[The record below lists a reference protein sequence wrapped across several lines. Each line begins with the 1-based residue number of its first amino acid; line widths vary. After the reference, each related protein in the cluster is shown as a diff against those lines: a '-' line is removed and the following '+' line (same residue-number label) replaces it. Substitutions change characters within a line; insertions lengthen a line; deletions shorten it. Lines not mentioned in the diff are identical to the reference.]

1 MTVANPFTE
10 TVLKTLS
17 LIAVSIIAGVIGSD
31 FARASDLEFSAFPA
45 QDVFIGKARL
55 PDFNG
60 QARDFAPFRTRVT
73 DAIKSGV
80 TFAGELSVAQFGC
93 GTGCTTVIVA
103 NNRTGELYD
112 FPRGGEFNQAL
123 TLEFKP
129 NSKLML
135 VRWYTDSFWET
146 CVLEA
151 FLFEDGK
158 WIAEEA
164 LAARNEEACTGEV
177 SKGLTR
183 SKE

>member
-1 MTVANPFTE
+1 MTAANLSME
-10 TVLKTLS
+10 TVLKTIS
-17 LIAVSIIAGVIGSD
+17 LIAVSIIGIVIGSD
-31 FARASDLEFSAFPA
+31 FAKASDLEFSAFPA
-45 QDVFIGKARL
+45 QGIFRGKAQM

-60 QARDFAPFRTRVT
+60 QARDFAPFRTRIT

-103 NNRTGELYD
+103 NNKTGQLYD

-135 VRWYTDSFWET
+135 ARWYTDSLWET

-151 FLFEDGK
+151 FLFEDGR
-158 WIAEEA
+158 WIAKEA
-164 LAARNEEACTGEV
+164 LAAKTEEACTEDV
-177 SKGLTR
+177 SNGLAR

>member
-1 MTVANPFTE
+1 MTAANLSME

-17 LIAVSIIAGVIGSD
+17 LIAVSIIAIGSD

-45 QDVFIGKARL
+45 QGLFRGKAQM

-80 TFAGELSVAQFGC
+80 AFAGEYSVAQFGC
-93 GTGCTTVIVA
+93 GTGCSTVILA
-103 NNRTGELYD
+103 NNRTGQVYD

-135 VRWYTDSFWET
+135 ARWYTDSLWET

-151 FLFEDGK
+151 FLFEDGR
-158 WIAEEA
+158 WIAKEA
-164 LAARNEEACTGEV
+164 LAAKTEEACTGEV
-177 SKGLTR
+177 SNGLAR